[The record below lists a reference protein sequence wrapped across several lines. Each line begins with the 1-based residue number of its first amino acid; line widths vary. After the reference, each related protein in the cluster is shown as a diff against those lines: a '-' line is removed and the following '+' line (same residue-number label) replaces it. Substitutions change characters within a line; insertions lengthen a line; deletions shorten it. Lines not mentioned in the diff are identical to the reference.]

1 MKFRNWNIADAP
13 RHAVERLMTAGYPYL
28 VSCVLASRGI
38 EEETEAAAFLECEST
53 LAHSPFLMRD
63 MAAAAE
69 RISRALDAGEKIAVF
84 GDYDVD
90 GITATVILVDYLRS
104 RGADVMHY
112 IPRRIEDGYGLSE
125 DAIRSLHGKG
135 VRLLITVDCGITGV
149 DEVAFANS
157 LGMEVVITDHHEC
170 KDVLPDAVAVVDP
183 HRSDC
188 DYPFKHLAGCGVAL
202 KLVLALGGADREEA
216 LFARYCTLAAIGT
229 VADVMQMAGEN
240 RTIVSR
246 GLASIDRSDFIG
258 LHALLRESGL
268 GDKDISSVQIGF
280 VLAPRINAAGRMGAA
295 DKAADLL
302 LCDDPVLAE
311 ELAKEL
317 CALNRERQNV
327 EQSIYSQALELIGK
341 MPESQRNALV
351 LSSSEWHQGVV
362 GIVASRLSEK
372 FSCPS
377 FMIHLNGDIG
387 KGSCRSWG
395 GFNLFAALDACSD
408 LLLGFGGH
416 ELAAGFTIQEENI
429 PAFRER
435 MNRYVRTHC
444 GEGVP
449 VSSLDIDVSI
459 DKPVRVTLA
468 EVEDLSALEPYGAG
482 NNRPVFCLRGATL
495 ERAQNVGQNRHLK
508 LRLSKGNAQF
518 EGIFFSATAE
528 NCGCA
533 VGSRVDAAF
542 YLQVNE
548 FRSNRTVQ
556 MQMVDIR
563 PSLSASFRESGTLA
577 LLEKCLQNQHLT
589 VKEASRLLPGREQCV
604 RAWRAL
610 ERCTSGK
617 PLCTAYLPLLRQISA
632 ELGGTEP
639 FLRAAL
645 CLEIFAERGLLQLT
659 HQGSDIMLAM
669 DRQDKKVNL
678 ADSVYIRTLQ
688 NILDAKGGG
697 AV

>member
-1 MKFRNWNIADAP
+1 MKFQNWNMTNIAP
-13 RHAVERLMTAGYPYL
+13 HAVERLMTAGYPYL

-38 EEETEAAAFLECEST
+38 EEETAAATFLECDST
-53 LAHSPFLMRD
+53 LAHSPYLMQD
-63 MAAAAE
+63 MAAAVD
-69 RISRALDAGEKIAVF
+69 RINRGLDNHEKMAVF

-112 IPRRIEDGYGLSE
+112 IPRRIEDGYGLSN
-125 DAIRSLHGKG
+125 DAIRNLYDQG

-149 DEVAFANS
+149 DEVAFAAE
-157 LGMEVVITDHHEC
+157 LGMDVVITDHHEC
-170 KDVLPDAVAVVDP
+170 KEILPDAVAVVDP

-188 DYPFKHLAGCGVAL
+188 RYPFKHLAGCGVAL
-202 KLVLALGGADREEA
+202 KLALALGGVDREGA

-229 VADVMQMAGEN
+229 VADVMQMSGEN

-246 GLASIDRSDFIG
+246 GLASIDHSDFIG
-258 LHALLRESGL
+258 LHALLHESGL
-268 GDKDISSVQIGF
+268 TNKEITSVQIGF

-302 LCDDPVLAE
+302 LCDDPIVAA

-317 CALNRERQNV
+317 CALNRERQSV
-327 EQSIYSQALELIGK
+327 EQTIYTQALSLIEE
-341 MPESQRNALV
+341 MPVEQRHALV

-377 FMIHLNGDIG
+377 FMIHLSGDVG

-395 GFNLFAALDACSD
+395 GFNLFAALEDCSD

-416 ELAAGFTIQEENI
+416 ELAAGFTIQAENI
-429 PAFRER
+429 PVFRER
-435 MNRYVRTHC
+435 MNGYVRSHC

-459 DKPVRVTLA
+459 DKPGCVTLA
-468 EVEDLSALEPYGAG
+468 EVDALSTLEPYGAG
-482 NNRPVFCLRGATL
+482 NSRPVFCLQGATL

-548 FRSNRTVQ
+548 FRNNRTIQ

-563 PSLSASFRESGTLA
+563 PSLSASFRESSTLA
-577 LLEKCLQNQHLT
+577 LLEKCLHEQHLT
-589 VKEASRLLPGREQCV
+589 TKEAARLLPTREQCV

-610 ERCTSGK
+610 EHMITDQ
-617 PLCTAYLPLLRQISA
+617 PLCTAYLPLLRQISS

-645 CLEIFAERGLLQLT
+645 CLEIFSERGLLQLS
-659 HQGSDIMLAM
+659 HQEDDVFLALSS
-669 DRQDKKVNL
+669 QGKKVSL
-678 ADSVYIRTLQ
+678 SDSVYIRALQ
-688 NILDAKGGG
+688 EILYAKGGG
-697 AV
+697 TQ

>member
-1 MKFRNWNIADAP
+1 M
-13 RHAVERLMTAGYPYL
+13 
-28 VSCVLASRGI
+28 
-38 EEETEAAAFLECEST
+38 
-53 LAHSPFLMRD
+53 
-63 MAAAAE
+63 
-69 RISRALDAGEKIAVF
+69 
-84 GDYDVD
+84 
-90 GITATVILVDYLRS
+90 
-104 RGADVMHY
+104 
-112 IPRRIEDGYGLSE
+112 
-125 DAIRSLHGKG
+125 
-135 VRLLITVDCGITGV
+135 
-149 DEVAFANS
+149 
-157 LGMEVVITDHHEC
+157 
-170 KDVLPDAVAVVDP
+170 
-183 HRSDC
+183 
-188 DYPFKHLAGCGVAL
+188 
-202 KLVLALGGADREEA
+202 
-216 LFARYCTLAAIGT
+216 
-229 VADVMQMAGEN
+229 
-240 RTIVSR
+240 
-246 GLASIDRSDFIG
+246 
-258 LHALLRESGL
+258 
-268 GDKDISSVQIGF
+268 
-280 VLAPRINAAGRMGAA
+280 LAPRINAAGRMGAA

-459 DKPVRVTLA
+459 DKPARVTLA
-468 EVEDLSALEPYGAG
+468 EVEALSALEPYGAG

-542 YLQVNE
+542 YLQINE

-659 HQGSDIMLAM
+659 HQGSDITLTM

>member
-38 EEETEAAAFLECEST
+38 EEETEAAAFLECEPT
-53 LAHSPFLMRD
+53 LAHSPCLMRD
-63 MAAAAE
+63 MTAAAE
-69 RISRALDAGEKIAVF
+69 RISLALDAGEKIAVF

-104 RGADVMHY
+104 RGAEVMHY

-125 DAIRSLHGKG
+125 DAIRSLHDKC

-157 LGMEVVITDHHEC
+157 LGMDVIITDHHEC

-216 LFARYCTLAAIGT
+216 LFSRYCTLAAIGT
-229 VADVMQMAGEN
+229 VADVMQMSGEN

-311 ELAKEL
+311 KLAKEL
-317 CALNRERQNV
+317 CALNRERQSV
-327 EQSIYSQALELIGK
+327 EQSIYSQALALIEE

-459 DKPVRVTLA
+459 DKPAQVTLA
-468 EVEDLSALEPYGAG
+468 EVEALGALEPYGAG

-542 YLQVNE
+542 YLQINE
-548 FRSNRTVQ
+548 FRSNRTIQ

-563 PSLSASFRESGTLA
+563 PSLSASFRESDALA
-577 LLEKCLQNQHLT
+577 LLKKCLQAQHLT
-589 VKEASRLLPGREQCV
+589 AKEAARLLPGREQCV
-604 RAWRAL
+604 RAWRGL
-610 ERCTSGK
+610 EHCLADG
-617 PLCTAYLPLLRQISA
+617 PLCTAYLPLLRRLSA
-632 ELGGTEP
+632 GLGGTEP

-659 HQGSDIMLAM
+659 HQGSDIALAM
-669 DRQDKKVNL
+669 DRQGGKVNL
-678 ADSVYIRTLQ
+678 EDSVYIRTLQ